1 MTDLKDTA
9 KDLKTTAKDTAS
21 ELGDQA
27 RAALDTGKAE
37 ASLRIEEVKDGLA
50 RQVKDAAGALRRAAA
65 DQQGTVPARVLET
78 LASSVEGSADRLS
91 GRSFSSLAS
100 EAAMIA
106 RRHPGALVAGAV
118 LAGFAATRFARA
130 SAPDLPPRPAPT
142 ASAAYGQAAQGAQAS
157 QPPYLPQVPAN
168 DDLKA
173 QATP

>member
-1 MTDLKDTA
+1 MSSLT
-9 KDLKTTAKDTAS
+9 S
-21 ELGDQA
+21 IQSG
-27 RAALDTGKAE
+27 
-37 ASLRIEEVKDGLA
+37 ASLR
-50 RQVKDAAGALRRAAA
+50 Q
-65 DQQGTVPARVLET
+65 T
-78 LASSVEGSADRLS
+78 LAQLPRDARDTLFLLGVIAWVLLPQ
-91 GRSFSSLAS
+91 FSHLPLWCS
-100 EAAMIA
+100 
-106 RRHPGALVAGAV
+106 ALVAGAV